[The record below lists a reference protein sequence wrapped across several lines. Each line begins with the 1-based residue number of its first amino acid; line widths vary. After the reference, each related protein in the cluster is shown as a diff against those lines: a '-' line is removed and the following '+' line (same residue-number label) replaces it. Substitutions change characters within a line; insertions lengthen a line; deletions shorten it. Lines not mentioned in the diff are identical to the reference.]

1 MSRHSPWLIAVK
13 KFLSTPASSP
23 CPILCSLQFHLLAIF
38 VLARTFTEQ
47 IYFIRIKWWILL
59 CKKSRHGLQYVQS
72 HIRPFALL
80 CCCPVNRAQAVQ
92 DKLGFSC
99 WGRKRG
105 HKQQI
110 NKASASPYWRLHWK
124 MASVLVKAMFLWFNG
139 DNQFFPEAK
148 ISKWPHLMLCPV
160 VKFIKMSWICLSP
173 LCSISYQATNVFTL

>member
-139 DNQFFPEAK
+139 DNKFFPK
-148 ISKWPHLMLCPV
+148 LRYRNDLTWCCVQWWSL
-160 VKFIKMSWICLSP
+160 
-173 LCSISYQATNVFTL
+173 